1 MLNLVMKSL
10 LLVALLGFVSTRAL
24 MPAVSYVRPVSSS
37 SSSSS
42 SAMHSKLTEID
53 EICIENVA
61 EFCLKA
67 GQAVENAGDC
77 DIEEYEALVN
87 QLQDQRRQ
95 LAEHVA
101 YIDSLLERLNSGSPP
116 AGSEDLYIPG

>member
-1 MLNLVMKSL
+1 MINLVVKMLLPVSL
-10 LLVALLGFVSTRAL
+10 LYSVSTHAL
-24 MPAVSYVRPVSSS
+24 MPAVSSFRRVSSLE
-37 SSSSS
+37 
-42 SAMHSKLTEID
+42 MPSKLTEID

-67 GQAVENAGDC
+67 GQAVENASDC

-101 YIDSLLERLNSGSPP
+101 YIDSLLERLNAGSRQT
-116 AGSEDLYIPG
+116 GSEDLYIPG